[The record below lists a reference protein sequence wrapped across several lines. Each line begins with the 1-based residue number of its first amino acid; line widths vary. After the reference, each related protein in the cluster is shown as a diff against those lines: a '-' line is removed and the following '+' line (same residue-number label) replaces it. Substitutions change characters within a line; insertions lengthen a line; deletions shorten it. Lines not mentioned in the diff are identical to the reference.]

1 MNKCMGECL
10 ISRIPFLLAILFLA
24 SAFSGDHG
32 IAGVTASNIR
42 HSHRRHLLSDY
53 QFANPHLKDAYIALQ
68 ALKHAII
75 SDPYNM
81 TASWVG
87 PDVCNYNR
95 VFCAPAPYDPY
106 LTVVASIDLNHGDIA
121 GYLPE
126 ELGLLVDLSVLHIN
140 SNRFCCTLPSK
151 FDQLKLLHELDL
163 SNNKLSG
170 KFPEV
175 LLRLPSLKYL
185 DIRYNEF
192 EGSVPKELFDLP
204 LDAIFINSNRFKF
217 EIPDNIGNSPVSVI
231 VLANNKFSGC
241 LPSGI
246 ANMSNTLNEIILMN
260 NGLNSCIPSEF
271 GLLKSLT
278 VLDLSLN
285 NLAGP
290 LPDQFGSLEKI
301 EVLNLAHNRITGS
314 TPDSICS
321 LPKLKDLNLSYNYL
335 TSESSSCL
343 HLSSYADELNC
354 IQGRPHQKSEGEC
367 KAALSNQVN
376 CDSFKCKKCPS
387 EVSPEDRYLSPPPPP
402 TSEVS
407 PEDRY
412 LSPPPPPLVI
422 PVWTYGSPPP
432 PSQ

>member
-1 MNKCMGECL
+1 MGECQIL
-10 ISRIPFLLAILFLA
+10 RNFFLLSVILFLA
-24 SAFSGDHG
+24 SASSNDHG
-32 IAGVTASNIR
+32 IAGVTASTVR
-42 HSHRRHLLSDY
+42 HQHQRHLLSNY
-53 QFANPHLKDAYIALQ
+53 QFPNPHLKDAYIALQ
-68 ALKHAII
+68 ALKHAIL

-81 TASWVG
+81 TANWVG

-95 VFCAPAPYDPY
+95 VFCALAPYDQN

-126 ELGLLVDLSVLHIN
+126 ELGLLVDLSVLHVN

-192 EGSVPKELFDLP
+192 EGPVPKELFELP
-204 LDAIFINSNRFKF
+204 LDAIFINSNRFEF

-231 VLANNKFSGC
+231 VLANNKFGGC
-241 LPSGI
+241 LPSSI

-260 NGLNSCIPSEF
+260 NGLSSCIPSEF
-271 GLLKSLT
+271 RLLKSLT
-278 VLDLSLN
+278 VLDLSYN

-301 EVLNLAHNRITGS
+301 EVLNLAHNRLTGS
-314 TPDSICS
+314 VPDSICS
-321 LPKLKDLNLSYNYL
+321 LPKMKELNISYNYL
-335 TSESSSCL
+335 TSESWSCL
-343 HLSSYADELNC
+343 HLHSYDDGSNC
-354 IQGRPHQKSEGEC
+354 ISGRPNQKPEGEC
-367 KAALSNQVN
+367 KVALSNQVN
-376 CDSFKCKKCPS
+376 CDSYNCKKWS
-387 EVSPEDRYLSPPPPP
+387 EVSPEDRYYSPPPPP

-412 LSPPPPPLVI
+412 HSPPPPPLVI
-422 PVWTYGSPPP
+422 PVWNYASPPP
-432 PSQ
+432 PSRK